1 MWVHYP
7 IMFLILLMCFLW
19 LLTAGLRISAFRR
32 KRVSAYDI
40 QFVEKRN
47 FAQTTTLAGNSYDN
61 QFQQSTLFIVLLCLL
76 EQQNIEGHFWFLV
89 STFFVVARY
98 WHCFEHIVCRNLLM
112 RTIAFALA
120 SSCFFIA
127 WFAYLYINIT
137 GIVSP

>member
-19 LLTAGLRISAFRR
+19 LLTTALRISAFKR
-32 KRVSAYDI
+32 KRVSASDI
-40 QFVEKRN
+40 QFVHKNN
-47 FAQTTTLAGNSYDN
+47 FEITTTLAGNSYDN

-76 EQQNIEGHFWFLV
+76 HQQHIEGHFWFVV

-120 SSCFFIA
+120 SSCLFIA
-127 WFAYLYINIT
+127 WFAYLYVNIM
-137 GIVSP
+137 GKV